1 MADHSGVLKK
11 LGGGVMKQHQ
21 DRYFELRGRYLYYY
35 KRQPVTAAD
44 KPQGDIDLKDTVI
57 QDDPKNA
64 LAWTISGPALPK
76 AYTLTAS
83 SSGDKQQWLGKLQAW
98 KDTEKKLDTTGDPD
112 EREAGSDEREGG
124 SDAIVG
130 KKVSLADFEA
140 IAVVGKGAFGKVRK
154 VYKKDTGAIYALKA
168 MSKDVITREKLT
180 EHTKAEKN
188 ILSMISHP
196 FIVKLHFAF
205 QDATKL
211 YLVMDFLSG
220 GEVFYHLGKCGTFD
234 EHRAKFYTAEIASA
248 LGHIHGLKIIYRDL
262 KPENCV
268 LDRDG
273 HCCLT
278 DFGLAKS
285 NVSAQEAGT
294 FCGTPEYLAPE
305 FLTGGLHGK
314 AVDWWSLGVLFY
326 EMMTGL
332 PPFYS
337 ENVSEMYE
345 LILKKP
351 LTFDTDVAVS
361 ESARDLCGK
370 LLDRDPDTRMQEI
383 KDFMA
388 HACYA
393 GWDWDAMLA
402 KQMEVPFKPDPERLN
417 FDEQFTSAEARDSM
431 FDSAPVKGG
440 NQDFRNFTPTD
451 FKNFTY
457 DGRGDGVLDK

>member
-1 MADHSGVLKK
+1 MLKK
-11 LGGGVMKQHQ
+11 LGGGMMKQNQ

-35 KRQPVTAAD
+35 KKKPVAASE
-44 KPQGDIDLKDTVI
+44 KPQGDIDLKDTVV

-76 AYTLTAS
+76 SYTLTAAS
-83 SSGDKQQWLGKLQAW
+83 AADKSAWIDKLKNW
-98 KDTEKKLDTTGDPD
+98 KDTGGKLETTGDPD
-112 EREAGSDEREGG
+112 EGG
-124 SDAIVG
+124 GGGEAIVG
-130 KKVSLADFEA
+130 KKVALEDFEVL
-140 IAVVGKGAFGKVRK
+140 AVVGKGSFGKVKK
-154 VYKKDTGAIYALKA
+154 VRKKDTGDIYALKA
-168 MSKDVITREKLT
+168 MQKDVIMRENLT

-188 ILSMISHP
+188 ILSMINHP
-196 FIVKLHFAF
+196 FIVRLHFAF

-211 YLVMDFLSG
+211 YLVLDFLSG
-220 GEVFYHLGKCGTFD
+220 GEVFYHLSQCGNFD

-278 DFGLAKS
+278 DFGLAKPNIS
-285 NVSAQEAGT
+285 GQSAQT

-305 FLTGGLHGK
+305 FLTGGGHGK
-314 AVDWWSLGVLFY
+314 AVDWWSLGILFY
-326 EMMTGL
+326 EMMMGL

-337 ENVSEMYE
+337 ENVNEMYE

-351 LTFDTDVAVS
+351 LTFDEDPPTGAVS
-361 ESARDLCGK
+361 EGAQDMCKK
-370 LLDRDPDTRMQEI
+370 LLDRNPDARMQEI

-388 HACYA
+388 HPCYA

-402 KQMEVPFKPDPERLN
+402 KKMEVPFKPDPDKLN
-417 FDEQFTSAEARDSM
+417 FDEEFTSAEARHSVAEA
-431 FDSAPVKGG
+431 APAKGG
-440 NQDFRNFTPTD
+440 QDFQ
-451 FKNFTY
+451 NFTY
-457 DGRGDGVLDK
+457 DGRQDGELHK